1 MMPRPGEA
9 RSFPC
14 SADENARVLILGS
27 MPGAESLRRQE
38 YYAFKHN
45 SFWRIMG
52 EVYGFSPELPYPER
66 LAELRRRGVA
76 LWDVLAACERP
87 GSLDSDIRAARPND
101 IPGLVEKLPKLER
114 ILCNGGA
121 ARTYL
126 RRFFPE
132 LDACQ
137 LPSTSPAAARWS
149 YAGKLAAWREA
160 LSRSV
165 RGARKKPNISPR
177 QV

>member
-1 MMPRPGEA
+1 MTP
-9 RSFPC
+9 RSFAY
-14 SADENARVLILGS
+14 SADENARILVLGS
-27 MPGAESLRRQE
+27 MPGAESLRQQQ

-45 SFWRIMG
+45 AFWRIMG

-66 LAELRRRGVA
+66 LAELRRHGVA

-101 IPGLVEKLPKLER
+101 IPALVNKLPKLER

-121 ARTYL
+121 SRSYL
-126 RRFFPE
+126 RRFFPD
-132 LDACQ
+132 LDARQ

-149 YAGKLAAWREA
+149 YAEKLAAWRAA
-160 LSRSV
+160 L
-165 RGARKKPNISPR
+165 AT
-177 QV
+177 

>member
-1 MMPRPGEA
+1 MMPPTGEA
-9 RSFPC
+9 RSFAY

-45 SFWRIMG
+45 VFWRIMG
-52 EVYGFSPELPYPER
+52 ELFSFSPDLPYPER
-66 LAELRRRGVA
+66 LAELRRHGVA

-101 IPGLVEKLPKLER
+101 ILSLVKKLPKLEK

-121 ARTYL
+121 AHGYF

-132 LDACQ
+132 LAAER
-137 LPSTSPAAARWS
+137 LPSTSPAAARFT
-149 YAGKLAAWREA
+149 YAEKLAAWRSSLA
-160 LSRSV
+160 LPGRVSGDGS
-165 RGARKKPNISPR
+165 
-177 QV
+177 

>member
-1 MMPRPGEA
+1 MMPPSGGV
-9 RSFPC
+9 RSFPY

-38 YYAFKHN
+38 YYAFKYN
-45 SFWRIMG
+45 VFWRIMG
-52 EVYGFSPELPYPER
+52 ELFSFSPELAYPER
-66 LAELRRRGVA
+66 LAELRRHGVA

-101 IPGLVEKLPKLER
+101 IAGLVAKLPKLEK

-121 ARTYL
+121 AYGYL

-132 LDACQ
+132 LAALR

-149 YAGKLAAWREA
+149 YAEKLAAWRDA
-160 LSRSV
+160 LET
-165 RGARKKPNISPR
+165 
-177 QV
+177 

>member
-1 MMPRPGEA
+1 MAKRK
-9 RSFPC
+9 SFPY

-45 SFWRIMG
+45 AFWRIMG
-52 EVYGFSPELPYPER
+52 EICGFSPELPYLER
-66 LAELRRRGVA
+66 LAALRHHGVA

-101 IPGLVEKLPKLER
+101 VAGLVKKLPKLEM

-121 ARTYL
+121 ARSFL
-126 RRFFPE
+126 RRFFPD
-132 LDACQ
+132 LAARQ

-149 YAGKLAAWREA
+149 YADKLAAWREA
-160 LSRSV
+160 LA
-165 RGARKKPNISPR
+165 GAKIPNNSLP